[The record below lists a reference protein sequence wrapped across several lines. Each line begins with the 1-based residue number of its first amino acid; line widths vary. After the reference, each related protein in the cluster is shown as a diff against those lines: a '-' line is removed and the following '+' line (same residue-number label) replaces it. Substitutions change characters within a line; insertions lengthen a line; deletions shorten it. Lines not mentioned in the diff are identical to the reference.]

1 MDLTK
6 IISISGKPGLYKLIK
21 QSRTRFIV
29 ESIETRKKTA
39 VNSSQNVS
47 LLSNVT
53 IYTLDEEEI
62 TLEEVFYKIAEKEN
76 KGAAISHKASSADL
90 HQYFSEILPN
100 YDKNRVYNSDLK
112 KIFQWYNILQ
122 KVSLIDLNHSD
133 KESDKEKIIED
144 HPQTKSEVEKE

>member
-53 IYTLDEEEI
+53 IYTLDEEEMS
-62 TLEEVFYKIAEKEN
+62 LEEVFYKIAEKEN
-76 KGAAISHKASSADL
+76 KGVAISHKASGADL
-90 HQYFSEILPN
+90 HQYFSEILSN
-100 YDKNRVYNSDLK
+100 YDRNRVYNSDLK

-122 KVSLIDLNHSD
+122 KAGLIDLNR
-133 KESDKEKIIED
+133 SDKEKITED
-144 HPQTKSEVEKE
+144 HPQIKYEVEKE

>member
-21 QSRTRFIV
+21 QSRSRFIV
-29 ESIETRKKTA
+29 ESIETLKKTA

-62 TLEEVFYKIAEKEN
+62 SLEEVFYKIAEKEN
-76 KGAAISHKASSADL
+76 KGAAISHKASDADL

-100 YDKNRVYNSDLK
+100 YDRNRVYNSDLK

-122 KVSLIDLNHSD
+122 KASLIDLNRSD
-133 KESDKEKIIED
+133 REKITED